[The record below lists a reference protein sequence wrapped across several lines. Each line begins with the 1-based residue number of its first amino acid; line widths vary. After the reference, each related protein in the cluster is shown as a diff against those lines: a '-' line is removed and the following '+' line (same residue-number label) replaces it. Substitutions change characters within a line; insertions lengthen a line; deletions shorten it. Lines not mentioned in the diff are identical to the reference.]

1 MIVISVVNTK
11 GGVGKTTLA
20 SALAVRAAQD
30 GRVAMVDLDPQ
41 RSLVSWWA
49 RRGKSDNPKIFE
61 GAEMAQD
68 AVEALRLNGV
78 CNYVFIDGPPAHLMT
93 IEDMVQAA
101 DYVLIPIKPSA
112 HDLIASQDAV
122 VLARRAD
129 ADFGIVF
136 NDVRRGEAAVRSA
149 RNELLNV
156 DLPILTTEITHRVAH
171 INAAAKGKSAAE
183 LRDRSATA
191 ELDALWA
198 EVREAASS
206 AAKRRAKQGGEGAH
220 GRQDG

>member
-1 MIVISVVNTK
+1 VIVISVVNTK

-20 SALAVRAAQD
+20 SALAVRAAQE

-49 RRGKSDNPKIFE
+49 RRGKSDNPEIFE
-61 GAEMAQD
+61 GPETAQD
-68 AVEALRLNGV
+68 AVEALRLNSPY
-78 CNYVFIDGPPAHLMT
+78 NYVFIDGPPAHLMT

-122 VLARRAD
+122 VLARRAE

-136 NDVRRGEAAVRSA
+136 NDVRRGETAVRSA
-149 RNELLNV
+149 RNELLNF
-156 DLPILTTEITHRVAH
+156 DLPILTTEIRHRVSH

-183 LRDRSATA
+183 LRDKAA
-191 ELDALWA
+191 IGEIDDLWA
-198 EVREAASS
+198 EVRQAASS
-206 AAKRRAKQGGEGAH
+206 AVKRRARGCEEQAH
-220 GRQDG
+220 GQ

>member
-20 SALAVRAAQD
+20 SALAVRAARD

-49 RRGKSDNPKIFE
+49 RRGKSENPEIFA
-61 GAEMAQD
+61 GAETAQD
-68 AVEALRLNGV
+68 AVEALKQTSPHD
-78 CNYVFIDGPPAHLMT
+78 YVFIDGPPSHLMT

-122 VLARRAD
+122 VLARRAN
-129 ADFGIVF
+129 AAFGVVF
-136 NDVRRGEAAVRSA
+136 NDVRPREAAVRSA
-149 RNELLNV
+149 RNELLNFG
-156 DLPILTTEITHRVAH
+156 LPILKTEITHRVAH

-183 LRDRSATA
+183 LRDKAA
-191 ELDALWA
+191 AAQIQALWN
-198 EVREAASS
+198 EVRKAASS
-206 AAKRRAKQGGEGAH
+206 AARKRAKR
-220 GRQDG
+220 GREAANG

>member
-1 MIVISVVNTK
+1 VIVISVVNTK

-20 SALAVRAAQD
+20 SALAVRAAQE

-49 RRGKSDNPKIFE
+49 RRGKSDNPEIFE
-61 GAEMAQD
+61 GPETAQD
-68 AVEALRLNGV
+68 AVETLRLNSP

-122 VLARRAD
+122 VLARRAE

-136 NDVRRGEAAVRSA
+136 NDVRPRETAVRSA
-149 RNELLNV
+149 RNELLNF
-156 DLPILTTEITHRVAH
+156 DLPILDTEIRHRVSH
-171 INAAAKGKSAAE
+171 INGAAKGKSAAE
-183 LRDRSATA
+183 LRDKAATA
-191 ELDALWA
+191 EIDNLWA
-198 EVREAASS
+198 EVRQAASS
-206 AAKRRAKQGGEGAH
+206 AVKRRAKEGGEGADV
-220 GRQDG
+220 R

>member
-20 SALAVRAAQD
+20 SALAVRAAQE

-49 RRGKSDNPKIFE
+49 RRGKSNNPEIFE
-61 GAEMAQD
+61 GPETAQD
-68 AVEALRLNGV
+68 AVETLRLNSP

-122 VLARRAD
+122 VLARRAE

-136 NDVRRGEAAVRSA
+136 NDVRPRETAVRSA
-149 RNELLNV
+149 RNELLNF
-156 DLPILTTEITHRVAH
+156 DLPILDTEIRHRVSH
-171 INAAAKGKSAAE
+171 INGAAKGKSAAE
-183 LRDRSATA
+183 LRDKAATA
-191 ELDALWA
+191 EIDNLWA
-198 EVREAASS
+198 EVRQAASS
-206 AAKRRAKQGGEGAH
+206 AVKRRAKEGGEGADV
-220 GRQDG
+220 R

>member
-1 MIVISVVNTK
+1 VIVISVVNTK

-20 SALAVRAAQD
+20 SALAVRAAQE

-49 RRGKSDNPKIFE
+49 RRGKSNNPEIFE
-61 GAEMAQD
+61 GPETAQD
-68 AVEALRLNGV
+68 AVETLRLNSP

-122 VLARRAD
+122 VLARRAE

-136 NDVRRGEAAVRSA
+136 NDVRPRETAVRSA
-149 RNELLNV
+149 RNELLNF
-156 DLPILTTEITHRVAH
+156 DLPILDTEIRHRVSH
-171 INAAAKGKSAAE
+171 INGAAKGKSAAE
-183 LRDRSATA
+183 LRDKAATA
-191 ELDALWA
+191 EIDNLWA
-198 EVREAASS
+198 EVRQAASS
-206 AAKRRAKQGGEGAH
+206 AVKRRAKEGGEGADV
-220 GRQDG
+220 R